1 VDFKGQ
7 QIINNGL
14 IDIDELLNKF
24 HLNENDKP
32 LEAHRLYIIDPLGN
46 LMMSYEVDTNPRE
59 IYKDL
64 KKLLR
69 GSRIG

>member
-1 VDFKGQ
+1 MAH
-7 QIINNGL
+7 NSS
-14 IDIDELLNKF
+14 LNDSDNP
-24 HLNENDKP
+24 LN
-32 LEAHRLYIIDPLGN
+32 AHRLYIIDPLGN
-46 LMMSYEVDTNPRE
+46 LMMSYEPDVNPRD